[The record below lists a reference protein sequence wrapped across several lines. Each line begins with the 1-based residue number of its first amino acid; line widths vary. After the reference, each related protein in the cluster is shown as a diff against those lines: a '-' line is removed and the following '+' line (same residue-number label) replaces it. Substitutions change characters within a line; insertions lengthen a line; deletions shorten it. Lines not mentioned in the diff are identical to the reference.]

1 MAEKTQEQ
9 IEAEAIIKFFETAK
23 AAGIDFGGGS
33 SATNTDSKTSSRT
46 VTRLTPASARAL
58 LEKSRT
64 DAQYTAGITKED
76 VDDFIAKFNAE
87 QDRQIEEVVKVAKT
101 RITPGA
107 GADAIQQEINNLL
120 TTEYP
125 SFFKPTEFAD
135 NYIWAKVNFGDE
147 KTLGGKAIQAL
158 NDVRSIVRGYN
169 ASEIS
174 DIEIQDAARKI
185 ATGKISKDDFAAKIG
200 SKFGDNYPQLIDRLK
215 STPGATVR
223 SLASPYINLMAKELE
238 LDPESIELDDPDL
251 DKALRPDGIAGKVP
265 MMSLADYKR
274 ALRNSPR
281 WEYTTAANEAAR
293 SAAAGISKALGFGV

>member
-1 MAEKTQEQ
+1 MAKTAEQ
-9 IEAEAIIKFFETAK
+9 IAAEAVLQFFKTAK
-23 AAGIDFGGGS
+23 EAGFDFGGGTTAGNVNS
-33 SATNTDSKTSSRT
+33 TTTQKS

-64 DAQYTAGITKED
+64 DAQYTSGITKAD

-87 QDRQIEEVVKVAKT
+87 QDRQIAEVVKSAQT
-101 RITPGA
+101 RVTPGA
-107 GADAIQQEINNLL
+107 SADAIQREINNIL

-169 ASEIS
+169 AAEIS
-174 DIEIQDAARKI
+174 DIEVQDAARKI
-185 ATGKISKDDFAAKIG
+185 ATGKMTKEDYAAKVG
-200 SKFGDNYPQLIDRLK
+200 SKFGANYPQLLERLQ

-238 LDPESIELDDPDL
+238 LDPESINLDDPDL
-251 DKALRPDGIAGKVP
+251 DKALRPDGVAGKVP

-274 ALRNSPR
+274 ALRSSPR

-293 SAAAGISKALGFGV
+293 SSATGIARALGFGV

>member
-1 MAEKTQEQ
+1 MAKTAEQ
-9 IEAEAIIKFFETAK
+9 IAAEAVLQFFKTAK
-23 AAGIDFGGGS
+23 EAGFDFGGGTTAGNVNS
-33 SATNTDSKTSSRT
+33 TTTQKS

-64 DAQYTAGITKED
+64 DAQYTAGITKAD

-87 QDRQIEEVVKVAKT
+87 QDRQIAEVVKSAQT
-101 RITPGA
+101 RVTPGA
-107 GADAIQQEINNLL
+107 SPDAIQREINNIL
-120 TTEYP
+120 TTDYP

-135 NYIWAKVNFGDE
+135 NYIWAKVNFGEE

-174 DIEIQDAARKI
+174 DIEIEDAARKI
-185 ATGKISKDDFAAKIG
+185 ATGKITKEDYAAKVG
-200 SKFGDNYPQLIDRLK
+200 SQFGANYPQLLERLQ

-238 LDPESIELDDPDL
+238 LDPESINLDDPDL
-251 DKALRPDGIAGKVP
+251 DKALRPDGVAGKVP

-274 ALRNSPR
+274 ALRSSPR

-293 SAAAGISKALGFGV
+293 SSATGIARALGFGV